1 METGMATSPDLRSSW
16 KDFKNRI
23 LFPPVCVIDKC
34 VEALVEPLPEDNSR
48 SGLIEGHHAAGD
60 QHVEGHL
67 RAKSSVSTS

>member
-1 METGMATSPDLRSSW
+1 METGMATSPDLQTGW
-16 KDFKNRI
+16 QDFTNKI
-23 LFPPVCVIDKC
+23 FFPPVCVVDKC

-67 RAKSSVSTS
+67 QTRSQA

>member
-16 KDFKNRI
+16 QDFKNRI

-67 RAKSSVSTS
+67 RSQALVLV